1 MYRITVVEMVIF
13 GSLASLD
20 FVWGLADLLMAL
32 MAIINL
38 IAIALLLGKIAFA
51 ALADYQ
57 KQKKSGKNPVF
68 HVNNIKGL
76 KNVECWGDPS
86 DNVDVKKEA

>member
-1 MYRITVVEMVIF
+1 M
-13 GSLASLD
+13 
-20 FVWGLADLLMAL
+20 MAV

-38 IAIALLLGKIAFA
+38 IALALLRKIVFA

-57 KQKKSGKNPVF
+57 KQKKSGDNPVF

-76 KNVECWGDPS
+76 KNVGVTHPIMWI
-86 DNVDVKKEA
+86 